1 MLTAPDSSIAFARAG
16 VDDAFLQSWAGGYTR
31 AAAWGPGVW
40 DTTGPGV
47 TSTAP
52 SVDTTVVN
60 NGANSTDDIRAY
72 SNYLADLTLTGDV
85 VSIRSA
91 RTGTANFTRRTA

>member
-1 MLTAPDSSIAFARAG
+1 M
-16 VDDAFLQSWAGGYTR
+16 
-31 AAAWGPGVW
+31 
-40 DTTGPGV
+40 

-72 SNYLADLTLTGDV
+72 SNYLADLTLTADV
-85 VSIRSA
+85 VSISIGPDGHGQLHPA
-91 RTGTANFTRRTA
+91 DGMTWMGLP